1 MRPPGLPSRG
11 KGRIPMSILFAIICG
26 IIQGAAEFLPVSS
39 SGHLALF
46 QNIFYNKEVPMTF
59 DILLHL
65 GTLIAVFIVYWRD
78 IFPLVP
84 AFFTMLGKVFHK
96 KFKLSDYTTN
106 ERMVVMVLIGT
117 VPLVIAAFLGDTV
130 EFLSSYTLAVGII
143 LILNSVMLYISD
155 TLARGGVNNENVKP
169 RNALVV
175 GLCQVLAIMPGL
187 SRSGTTITAGLT
199 QSFDREFAVKYSFI
213 LSIPAII
220 GANVTSIPDILEN
233 PIPTSDVPAYIIG
246 TVVAL
251 VCGVAAMKLLIFI
264 SRKANFRAFSYYTF
278 AVGVLAIILG
288 ATGTTF
294 PLNL

>member
-1 MRPPGLPSRG
+1 
-11 KGRIPMSILFAIICG
+11 MSIIFAIICG

-46 QNIFYNKEVPMTF
+46 QNIFYSEDVPMTF

-84 AFFTMLGKVFHK
+84 AFFTMLGKLFRK
-96 KFKLSDYTTN
+96 KFKLTDYTTN
-106 ERMVVMVLIGT
+106 ERMVIMVLIGT
-117 VPLVIAAFLGDTV
+117 LPLVIAAFLGDTV
-130 EFLSSYTLAVGII
+130 EFLSNYTLAVGII
-143 LILNSVMLYISD
+143 LILNSVMLFVSD
-155 TLARGGVNNENVKP
+155 SLARGGVNNENVKP

-175 GLCQVLAIMPGL
+175 GLCQVFAIMPGL

-199 QSFDREFAVKYSFI
+199 QKFDREFAVKYSFI

-220 GANVTSIPDILEN
+220 GANITSIPDIMEN
-233 PIPTSDVPAYIIG
+233 PIPVSDVPAYIVG
-246 TVVAL
+246 AVVAL

-264 SRKANFRAFSYYTF
+264 SRKANFRVFSYYTF
-278 AVGVLAIILG
+278 VVGILAIVLG
-288 ATGTTF
+288 ATGTKF
-294 PLNL
+294 PINL

>member
-1 MRPPGLPSRG
+1 
-11 KGRIPMSILFAIICG
+11 MSILFAIICG

-46 QNIFYNKEVPMTF
+46 QNIFYDKEVPMTF

-84 AFFTMLGKVFHK
+84 AFFTMLRKVLNG
-96 KFKLSDYTTN
+96 KFKLKDYTTN
-106 ERMVVMVLIGT
+106 ERMVIMVLIGT

-143 LILNSVMLYISD
+143 LILNSVMLFVSD
-155 TLARGGVNNENVKP
+155 KLARGGVNNENVKP

-199 QSFDREFAVKYSFI
+199 QNFDREFAVKYSFI

-220 GANVTSIPDILEN
+220 GANVTSIPDIIKN
-233 PIPTSDVPAYIIG
+233 PIPSADVPAYIIG
-246 TVVAL
+246 TVIAL

-264 SRKANFRAFSYYTF
+264 SRRANFRAFSYYTF
-278 AVGVLAIILG
+278 AVGILAIILG
-288 ATGTTF
+288 ATGTKF
-294 PLNL
+294 PINI